1 MLRLACNIT
10 GLDEL
15 RYEVVSPR
23 IRQKPPTLRR
33 RLSVRKER
41 KREEVCNLWKR
52 RNPVLVVRYLAGA
65 VASSV
70 PVIGKRGGLD
80 GFILAVSL

>member
-15 RYEVVSPR
+15 RYEVVAPR

-41 KREEVCNLWKR
+41 KERGSMQSLETEKSGIGS
-52 RNPVLVVRYLAGA
+52 P
-65 VASSV
+65 AS
-70 PVIGKRGGLD
+70 GRGGCL
-80 GFILAVSL
+80 VSAGHW